1 MNDSNVGRAAA
12 RADLCRLLAACYY
25 QPGPEFIEE
34 DVFGSMQ
41 AAAAQ
46 LDDEMTTPA
55 KALAQGFGAQSHE
68 ALLVDYT
75 RLFLNPTGPLAAPY
89 ESFWLGEKDPS
100 RLQEVTQAVIAIYGE
115 GGFEISEDFRDLP
128 DHIAAELEYLYTLIF
143 NEARADASNDAAGK
157 IKASELR
164 QRFVAAHLGPAVTE
178 ILARMKLSAGDVD
191 RFICHPGGTKVIAAL
206 ERALSLDQGTLDH
219 EREVIADYGN
229 MSAPTVLFVLER
241 AMARGLPARSLL
253 TALGP
258 GFTASCV
265 ALRHA
270 A

>member
-1 MNDSNVGRAAA
+1 MSDSNVGRAAA

-41 AAAAQ
+41 TAAEQ
-46 LDDEMTTPA
+46 LDVEMAASA
-55 KALAQGFGAQSHE
+55 KALAQTFKSQSHE
-68 ALLVDYT
+68 ELLVDYT

-89 ESFWLGEKDPS
+89 ESFWLGGKDPS
-100 RLQEVTQAVIAIYGE
+100 RLKEVTQAVTSIYGE

-143 NEARADASNDAAGK
+143 NEARADAMNDPAGK

-164 QRFVAAHLGPAVTE
+164 QRFLAAHLGRWVGPFAAAVASGAETSYYRSLATLTE
-178 ILARMKLSAGDVD
+178 
-191 RFICHPGGTKVIAAL
+191 RFAAL
-206 ERALSLDQGTLDH
+206 E
-219 EREVIADYGN
+219 
-229 MSAPTVLFVLER
+229 
-241 AMARGLPARSLL
+241 
-253 TALGP
+253 
-258 GFTASCV
+258 
-265 ALRHA
+265 A

>member
-1 MNDSNVGRAAA
+1 MSDSNVGRAAA

-25 QPGPEFIEE
+25 QPGPEYIEE

-46 LDDEMTTPA
+46 LDDEMATPA

-143 NEARADASNDAAGK
+143 NEARAEAANDAAGK
-157 IKASELR
+157 MRACELR
-164 QRFVAAHLGPAVTE
+164 QRFVAAHLGRWVGPFAAAVDSAAETSYYRSLATLTE
-178 ILARMKLSAGDVD
+178 
-191 RFICHPGGTKVIAAL
+191 RFVAL
-206 ERALSLDQGTLDH
+206 EAT
-219 EREVIADYGN
+219 
-229 MSAPTVLFVLER
+229 
-241 AMARGLPARSLL
+241 
-253 TALGP
+253 
-258 GFTASCV
+258 
-265 ALRHA
+265 
-270 A
+270 